1 MQRKNRNPVWNY
13 FAVAAKNNWKWE
25 TKQDYLFVRTRLG
38 GRMVLGS
45 DEGALASRQRKSVAI
60 MIRADDFDIS
70 LFQFSSYPCQKDW
83 EENGKS
89 AALSP

>member
-1 MQRKNRNPVWNY
+1 
-13 FAVAAKNNWKWE
+13 
-25 TKQDYLFVRTRLG
+25 
-38 GRMVLGS
+38 MVLGS

>member
-1 MQRKNRNPVWNY
+1 MQRKNKTLFGITLLSRQRTIEN
-13 FAVAAKNNWKWE
+13 E
-25 TKQDYLFVRTRLG
+25 KQNKTISLSETRLG